1 MDQDVE
7 IGLHT
12 LNKKNGKCSI
22 KVWLY
27 RGNALPTYFIRFN

>member
-1 MDQDVE
+1 MRGANPLSSMDQDVE

-22 KVWLY
+22 KV
-27 RGNALPTYFIRFN
+27 